1 MTVRPAE
8 LPTQPARN
16 RGRLYAAAETRL
28 RAARVPSN
36 QVRRRVLITLS
47 KWLLPLCA
55 LTLLTMI
62 VVWPELDR
70 ATEKARLAIRR
81 VAAEVEGGQLVDA
94 RYNGLDEKGRPYTV
108 TAAIARQVS
117 PERIDLTAPNA
128 DMTLQNGT
136 WLSLKSML
144 GAYMQKSN
152 QLDLWQDVVLYRDDG
167 TTLTTSSASI
177 DVKAGAAA
185 GSEPVHVEGPWGT
198 LDAQGFTV
206 IEQGA
211 AIQFLGPAH
220 AVLNG
225 AEP

>member
-1 MTVRPAE
+1 MSIRPAE
-8 LPTQPARN
+8 LPTEHSRN
-16 RGRLYAAAETRL
+16 RGRLFAAAETRL
-28 RAARVPSN
+28 RAARLPPN
-36 QVRRRVLITLS
+36 QVRRRILITLG
-47 KWLLPLCA
+47 KWLLPLGA
-55 LTLLTMI
+55 LALLTMI

-128 DMTLQNGT
+128 DMTLENGT
-136 WLSLKSML
+136 WLSLKSVL

-211 AIQFLGPAH
+211 AIQFLGPAQ

>member
-1 MTVRPAE
+1 
-8 LPTQPARN
+8 
-16 RGRLYAAAETRL
+16 
-28 RAARVPSN
+28 
-36 QVRRRVLITLS
+36 
-47 KWLLPLCA
+47 
-55 LTLLTMI
+55 
-62 VVWPELDR
+62 
-70 ATEKARLAIRR
+70 
-81 VAAEVEGGQLVDA
+81 
-94 RYNGLDEKGRPYTV
+94 
-108 TAAIARQVS
+108 
-117 PERIDLTAPNA
+117 
-128 DMTLQNGT
+128 
-136 WLSLKSML
+136 
-144 GAYMQKSN
+144 MQKSN

-211 AIQFLGPAH
+211 AIQFLGPAQ